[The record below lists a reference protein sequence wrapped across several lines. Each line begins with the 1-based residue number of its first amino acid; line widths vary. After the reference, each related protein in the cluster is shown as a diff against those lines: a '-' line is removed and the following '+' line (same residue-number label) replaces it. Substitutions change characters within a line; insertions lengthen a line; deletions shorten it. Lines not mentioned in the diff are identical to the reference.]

1 MIARRPLRVALA
13 CLLATAALQA
23 QDGRAGTLR
32 TVDGRSLSGSLVVD
46 ADGKAVLTNQAGSTT
61 LTVDEFATFEAANVV
76 AERLEAPHRL
86 WLRSGG
92 ELPVTK
98 FGGAP
103 AGDGQPAR
111 LVVETPT
118 RLRLEFPLATV
129 RALRQGGLER
139 PEPRLFRDDL
149 AKPAAN
155 DDLLYVVQGGKQQ
168 RSSVTITG
176 VRADG
181 VDFLLRGEAYE
192 FDLKGVAAVVFGA
205 NTGLA
210 PDRQGRPRT
219 RLELRRGEVF
229 EGRLLGLDA
238 TTVRCRL
245 DEGVEVVVPA
255 DQLLRLAVQ
264 SDRLAWLGD
273 LPAKISQT
281 PAFDRTWEPT
291 YDRSLGGPGFQLGGV
306 AFTRGIGLVPR
317 TRLEYELGG
326 RFDVF
331 EATIG
336 IDDRGGPEAHAIF
349 RVFVDG
355 VVAFESAA
363 KTRGLPPEAI
373 RVPLK
378 KAQRLAIEVDFGK
391 NFDLGDHC
399 VFADA
404 RVLQQ

>member
-1 MIARRPLRVALA
+1 MSLLRVLRCSTA
-13 CLLATAALQA
+13 CLFAASLLA
-23 QDGRAGTLR
+23 QDGLVGALR
-32 TVDGRSLSGSLVVD
+32 TVDGRTLSGTLVVD
-46 ADGKAVLTNQAGSTT
+46 GDGKATLTNATGSAA
-61 LTVDEFATFEAANVV
+61 LAVDEFATFEPTGVV

-92 ELPVTK
+92 ELPVVK
-98 FGGAP
+98 FSGAP
-103 AGDGQPAR
+103 AKDGKPAR
-111 LVVETPT
+111 VVVETAS
-118 RLRLEFPLATV
+118 RLQLEFPLATV

-238 TTVRCRL
+238 NTVRCRL
-245 DEGVEVVVPA
+245 DEGVEVVVPGN
-255 DQLLRLAVQ
+255 QLLRLSVQ

-273 LPAKISQT
+273 LPAKVTQT

-291 YDRSLGGPGFQLGGV
+291 YDKSLGGPGFRIGGAV
-306 AFTRGIGLVPR
+306 FARGIGLVPR
-317 TRLEYELGG
+317 TRLDYELGG

-331 EATIG
+331 EAVIG
-336 IDDRGGPEAHAIF
+336 IDDRGGPEAHAVF
-349 RVFVDG
+349 RVLVDG

-363 KTRGLPPEAI
+363 KTRGLPPEPI
-373 RVPLK
+373 RVPLQ
-378 KAQRLAIEVDFGK
+378 KAQRFAIEVDFGK

>member
-1 MIARRPLRVALA
+1 MTLPRVLRGAAA
-13 CLLATAALQA
+13 CLFAASLLAQEGL
-23 QDGRAGTLR
+23 AGALR
-32 TVDGRSLSGSLVVD
+32 TVDGRTLSGTLVVD
-46 ADGKAVLTNQAGSTT
+46 GDGKATLTNATG
-61 LTVDEFATFEAANVV
+61 LTALAVDEFATFEPAGVV

-86 WLRSGG
+86 WLRSGA
-92 ELPVTK
+92 ELPVVK
-98 FGGAP
+98 FSGAP
-103 AGDGQPAR
+103 PAEGKPAR
-111 LVVETPT
+111 VVVETSS
-118 RLRLEFPLATV
+118 RLQLEFPLATV

-210 PDRQGRPRT
+210 PDRQGRPRA
-219 RLELRRGEVF
+219 RLELRRGEVL

-245 DEGVEVVVPA
+245 DEGVEVVVPGN
-255 DQLLRLAVQ
+255 QLLRLSVQ

-273 LPAKISQT
+273 LPAKVTQT

-291 YDRSLGGPGFQLGGV
+291 YDKSLGGPGFRLGGAV
-306 AFTRGIGLVPR
+306 FARGIGLVPR
-317 TRLEYELGG
+317 TRLDYELGG

-331 EATIG
+331 EAVIG
-336 IDDRGGPEAHAIF
+336 IDDRGGPEAHAVF
-349 RVFVDG
+349 RVLVDG

-363 KTRGLPPEAI
+363 KTRGLPPEPI
-373 RVPLK
+373 RVPLQ
-378 KAQRLAIEVDFGK
+378 KAQRFAIEVDFGK

>member
-1 MIARRPLRVALA
+1 MTLLRVLRCGTA
-13 CLLATAALQA
+13 CLCAASLLA
-23 QDGRAGTLR
+23 QDGISGALR
-32 TVDGRSLSGSLVVD
+32 TVDGRTLSGTLVVD
-46 ADGKAVLTNQAGSTT
+46 ADGKATLTNATGNTA
-61 LTVDEFATFEAANVV
+61 LPVDEFATFEPTGVV

-92 ELPVTK
+92 ELPVVK
-98 FGGAP
+98 FSGAP
-103 AGDGQPAR
+103 AKDGKPAR
-111 LVVETPT
+111 VVVETSS
-118 RLRLEFPLATV
+118 RLQLEFPLATV

-168 RSSVTITG
+168 RSSVQVTG

-181 VDFLLRGEAYE
+181 VDFLLRDEAYE

-238 TTVRCRL
+238 NTVRCRL
-245 DEGVEVVVPA
+245 DEGVEVEVPGN
-255 DQLLRLAVQ
+255 QLLRLSVQ

-273 LPAKISQT
+273 LPAKVTQT

-291 YDRSLGGPGFQLGGV
+291 YDKSLGGPGFRIGGAV
-306 AFTRGIGLVPR
+306 FARGIGLVPR
-317 TRLEYELGG
+317 TRLDYELGG

-331 EATIG
+331 EAVIG
-336 IDDRGGPEAHAIF
+336 IDDRGGPEAHAVF
-349 RVFVDG
+349 RVLVDG

-363 KTRGLPPEAI
+363 KTRGLPPEPI
-373 RVPLK
+373 RVPLQ
-378 KAQRLAIEVDFGK
+378 KAQRFAIEVDFGK